1 MKKHLALAFCAI
13 AACLASAAAQTAA
26 AQTAATQTAA
36 AQNWPAR
43 PVKVIVGFAP
53 GGPTD
58 LFARLIAQQLTA
70 QTAKNFYI
78 ENVPGAGGN
87 VGAVR
92 AAQSPPDGYT
102 LLVTGGNLTNN
113 PYLFSHAGFDP
124 LKDFDAVTLGAA
136 TPVVLAVNP
145 SVPAQT
151 VKELVA
157 WIRANPGKESY
168 ASPGT
173 GTPPQLVGALFQ
185 HALNLDLVHV
195 PFGGG
200 GPAVEATVGGHT
212 PISFGALAPAVAL
225 IKSGGLRALAVTGT
239 TRSPTLPQIPTMAE
253 AGFPEVE
260 GTTWTAVV
268 VPAGTPKEIIAK
280 LHDMIVAS
288 LAQPDVKEK
297 LAAMA
302 YVPIGNSPQECEA
315 FFKAEMAKWSK
326 VIKDAGLKAE

>member
-1 MKKHLALAFCAI
+1 MKKHLALAFCVL
-13 AACLASAAAQTAA
+13 AASLASAAAPTAA
-26 AQTAATQTAA
+26 AES
-36 AQNWPAR
+36 WPAR
-43 PVKVIVGFAP
+43 PVKVVVGFAP

-58 LFARLIAQQLTA
+58 LFARLIAQQLTE
-70 QTAKNFYI
+70 QTGKNFFI

-87 VGAVR
+87 VGAIRV
-92 AAQSPPDGYT
+92 AQSPADGYT

-113 PYLFSHAGFDP
+113 PYLFSNAGFDP
-124 LKDFDAVTLGAA
+124 IKDFDAVTVGAA

-185 HALNLDLVHV
+185 HSLNLDLVHV

-200 GPAVEATVGGHT
+200 GPAVEATVAGHT
-212 PISFGALAPAVAL
+212 PISFGALAPAVPL
-225 IKSGGLRALAVTGT
+225 IKSGGLRALAVTGKA
-239 TRSPTLPQIPTMAE
+239 RAPTLPDTPTMAE
-253 AGFPEVE
+253 AGFPDVE
-260 GTTWTAVV
+260 GATWTAVV
-268 VPAGTPKEIIAK
+268 VPKGTPKDIIAK

-288 LAQPDVKEK
+288 LATPDVRDK

-302 YVPIGNSPQECEA
+302 YVPIGNSPEQCEA
-315 FFKAEMAKWSK
+315 FFKDEMTKWSK